1 MVNMQ
6 TKEINNSSITGAF
19 KEILQALSEKEKNV
33 IERRIGLHWE
43 KETLQ
48 NIWDS
53 FSPNITRERV
63 RQIEDSWIKKI
74 GRVVKATTLVK
85 IQEFA
90 KEILEE
96 HGWLLIKEKLIN
108 AIIKWF
114 ELEATIN
121 ASILET
127 IVQSDYDIV
136 KSKPKLG
143 TKTYF
148 YLPRI
153 SKKTIDAIY
162 KEALAILKKRKDVME
177 KASLYEMIK
186 INLKNNNLK
195 NSFID
200 AVLDVYEDIV
210 SGEETLI
217 GLEKWKILN
226 PKTLKDKA
234 IYILRKEKI
243 PMHFVSIANKITE
256 NMWEKVKV
264 NTVHNELIRNSEFVL
279 VGRWIYALKD
289 WWIYKPG
296 TVLDVITDIMK
307 KAWEP
312 MSTED
317 IIAKVLKVRKV
328 KNTTIYMNLQNKKI
342 IQRVWRNYYQL
353 KD

>member
-6 TKEINNSSITGAF
+6 TNEINNSSITGAF